1 MSVQL
6 WRFILRVASL
16 CLVCGSA
23 LAQAPPSDG
32 PWSGQV
38 VCQLNLQSE
47 GYTRQET
54 QTWTMAGGT
63 PRIQGAFRLFSV
75 TWTATGSGSVQRT
88 QNGQTIT
95 AQWILNPAPSN
106 GTFAV
111 FVRASDNRL
120 IFRPWHTR
128 LRADF
133 ALRGTRQSAGNGSQ
147 QPASSMAYPTWEW
160 QLPWMDAD
168 LTSSNVSGSFTVT
181 AEALTAELA
190 SPPGLPRIANCTWQ
204 FSSSANP
211 VTTPATG
218 SVSNSGSNTQ
228 NPTQTPPPGNQNPNA
243 ATQSPQNN
251 ASGNAATNNSMGT
264 NNATGSGA
272 AESSSNTNAGSGTT
286 AGAPNSIAPDSFEPN
301 DSLAAATN
309 VGIIRPGNAVMLSA
323 NLHIASDRDFYQFTV
338 PANGQANVVLTAGAA
353 AGVVATDFALNQ
365 YRSDFSLVASA
376 STGKGT
382 SVSLSAAPG
391 NTDTTMIVEVQ
402 ANSWSA
408 AGPSYTL
415 NFSGIPI
422 SGTPNNQPPSGSNP
436 GSATSVPLN
445 TTARLKT
452 PQMTAANPTQ
462 PQITQAAPATAAS
475 NQQNFPVTLTGK
487 GTHFTNHV
495 SVASFSSPQTTMA
508 ALSTSA
514 ASHRQIVQATNL
526 RSGGGSSNT
535 ASSSKAGGGGGGDSS
550 TASSANLTGGAGDGG
565 ADTGSAS
572 NTGSGSVA
580 NSGPAG
586 NAAPSL
592 QVTRLD
598 VLSNTSAVAYLN
610 IDPSAFGPYQI
621 TVTTGGEVAQMSNGF
636 SVSSSATASGST
648 SQTAPR
654 ASGNYLVTIT
664 GLVCNTALTR
674 SDAAYASAFIAQYD
688 RPSGNVKMFTNAGT
702 WVYGDVNGMESQRKQ
717 AGNRSPTGGIG
728 NGDVIPN
735 GFIPGIRVTLPPQA
749 NLFPLKVWQG
759 QLTNGVDAVLISPN
773 VWEDYGG
780 DRSLL
785 NTMMGNQASMMN
797 STLLDNT
804 VQNEINTQTLGP
816 LFLGPSAN
824 APGSFVQS
832 TATGA
837 AQLAVG
843 TSITPIISGSLI
855 PPFWLLMNFNG
866 PNKDRPIGLADGSS
880 DPSPATIVP
889 DATLVL
895 TREIIEKRLG
905 NGSWTVVPFDFK
917 DTAHSLTGMF
927 GADTKGEYT
936 LFVQI
941 ERQ

>member
-16 CLVCGSA
+16 CLVCGSV
-23 LAQAPPSDG
+23 LAQALPSDG

-54 QTWTMAGGT
+54 QTWTMAGGI
-63 PRIQGAFRLFSV
+63 PSIQGAFHLFSV

-88 QNGQTIT
+88 QNGQTVT
-95 AQWILNPAPSN
+95 AQWILNPAPTN

-168 LTSSNVSGSFTVT
+168 PTSSNVSGSFTVT

-204 FSSSANP
+204 FSSGANAA
-211 VTTPATG
+211 TTPAAS
-218 SVSNSGSNTQ
+218 SVGNPGNNTQ
-228 NPTQTPPPGNQNPNA
+228 NPTQTSPSGNQNPNGT
-243 ATQSPQNN
+243 TQSLQNN
-251 ASGNAATNNSMGT
+251 TSGNA
-264 NNATGSGA
+264 
-272 AESSSNTNAGSGTT
+272 T

-301 DSLAAATN
+301 DSLTAPTN
-309 VGIIRPGNAVMLSA
+309 LGIIRPGNAVMLSA
-323 NLHIASDRDFYQFTV
+323 NLHIATDRDFYQFTV

-353 AGVVATDFALNQ
+353 AGVVATDFALDQ
-365 YRSDFSLVASA
+365 YRSDLSLAASV
-376 STGKGT
+376 STGRGT
-382 SVSLSAAPG
+382 SVNLSAASG
-391 NTDTTMIVEVQ
+391 NTDTTMIVEVR

-408 AGPSYTL
+408 AGPGYTL

-422 SGTPNNQPPSGSNP
+422 SGTPNNQPPSGSTPGSATSVPLNTTATLKTPQMPVTNNQPPSGSTPGSATSVPLNTTATLKAPQMPVANNQPPSGSNP

-445 TTARLKT
+445 TTTTLKT
-452 PQMTAANPTQ
+452 PQMPVANPTQ
-462 PQITQAAPATAAS
+462 PQLTQAAPATAAS
-475 NQQNFPVTLTGK
+475 NQQNFPVALTGK
-487 GTHFTNHV
+487 GTHFTKNV

-508 ALSTSA
+508 ALSKSA

-526 RSGGGSSNT
+526 RSGGGGGSSNT
-535 ASSSKAGGGGGGDSS
+535 AGSAIAGGGGGSDSS
-550 TASSANLTGGAGDGG
+550 TAGSPNLTGGAEGDGSG
-565 ADTGSAS
+565 TGSAS
-572 NTGSGSVA
+572 STDSGSVA
-580 NSGPAG
+580 TSGAAG
-586 NAAPSL
+586 NATPSL

-621 TVTTGGEVAQMSNGF
+621 TITTGSEVAQMSNGF

-648 SQTAPR
+648 SQTAPPT
-654 ASGNYLVTIT
+654 SGNYLVTIT

-688 RPSGNVKMFTNAGT
+688 RPSGNVKMFTNAET

-735 GFIPGIRVTLPPQA
+735 GFMPGTRITLPPQA

-759 QLTNGVDAVLISPN
+759 QLTAGVDAV
-773 VWEDYGG
+773 
-780 DRSLL
+780 
-785 NTMMGNQASMMN
+785 
-797 STLLDNT
+797 
-804 VQNEINTQTLGP
+804 
-816 LFLGPSAN
+816 
-824 APGSFVQS
+824 
-832 TATGA
+832 
-837 AQLAVG
+837 
-843 TSITPIISGSLI
+843 
-855 PPFWLLMNFNG
+855 
-866 PNKDRPIGLADGSS
+866 
-880 DPSPATIVP
+880 
-889 DATLVL
+889 
-895 TREIIEKRLG
+895 
-905 NGSWTVVPFDFK
+905 
-917 DTAHSLTGMF
+917 
-927 GADTKGEYT
+927 
-936 LFVQI
+936 
-941 ERQ
+941 